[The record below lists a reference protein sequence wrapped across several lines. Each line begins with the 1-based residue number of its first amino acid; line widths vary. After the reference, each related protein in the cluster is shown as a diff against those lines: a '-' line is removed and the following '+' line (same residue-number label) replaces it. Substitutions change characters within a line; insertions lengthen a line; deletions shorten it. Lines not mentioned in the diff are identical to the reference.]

1 MPHLCIGEAFAL
13 GNHDAKSAND
23 PRDMAEELVLAALA
37 SACPTAARSTQLMP
51 RCTEGRL
58 QGRTSMAWGRIL
70 GEETLADQ
78 EGFDLSFFQGLRRA
92 WTLFLTLWRSVVALE
107 CYQKRLQNMA

>member
-1 MPHLCIGEAFAL
+1 
-13 GNHDAKSAND
+13 
-23 PRDMAEELVLAALA
+23 
-37 SACPTAARSTQLMP
+37 
-51 RCTEGRL
+51 
-58 QGRTSMAWGRIL
+58 MAWGRIL